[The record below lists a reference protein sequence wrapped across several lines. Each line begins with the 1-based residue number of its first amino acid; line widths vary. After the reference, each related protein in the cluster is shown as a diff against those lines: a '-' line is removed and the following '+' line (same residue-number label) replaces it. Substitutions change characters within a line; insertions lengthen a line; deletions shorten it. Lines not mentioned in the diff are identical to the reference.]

1 MKKSIYLYPSLEYN
15 DEEFKSDIE
24 NKQSSLCVLYNKCF
38 ADLSEKK
45 IWLSGEASIGK
56 SSLLETLR
64 IHFLKEDISYIYID
78 LNELNNNKKALYR
91 LEEKI
96 QKLGTQ
102 VTLVLDSYE
111 ELYDK
116 NIISRIDEIIY
127 NNCFNLDNIIVS
139 SRDDKRIT
147 IDKKR
152 VSIFEKYSRIKINKF
167 TIEQVKGIL
176 KRNGMDSSL
185 FSKSTLELLQNTM
198 FLSTML
204 KINAQKGLRSAYVL
218 AKANTEMTF
227 LQKYFDL
234 VFEEKNNDKE
244 AKTHI
249 STMGK
254 RLYEYIVFNKY
265 SESKVHIPIELQGIF
280 LSRKSKKG
288 YYIKASQLKHT
299 YFAIA
304 TYLYETML
312 EPVFLPERANML
324 SKDNIASY
332 LDAEF
337 GTYIHS
343 LTYMGEMLRTHR
355 YATEIMALFDKQIPK
370 KKTFL
375 YLNVVAI
382 FLGYNNGVLND
393 KEQNGV
399 FNLGKAFIKI
409 ADKEDFF
416 SFNPYIK
423 LLNSKYL
430 VSFRRCKNGVYGST
444 FDFKM
449 PSSIKRIKK
458 YSFLSISYAIKSI
471 DVANVTRI
479 DTLALGYE
487 LDKIEK
493 VYVNATNKKFKVH
506 NDCLID
512 NKDRLW
518 LCVSNPIVVPEGIK
532 IIKANAFKQNNSSIY
547 IPKSVQ
553 CIERQYNHNYLKIIN
568 NKRYLLYDYD
578 EENSN
583 NYNYEIGNL
592 LNLYPDEKQ
601 LRTNIETVLK
611 NKGYFDKKE
620 YIQQEIIERDIE
632 SYKDENGDTDTTS
645 FKFWTKTIKDGISL
659 NRQVKKELNNFEKNM
674 FKEQNLDD
682 CGGFYSEKTRGYIE
696 DIIVYNKYKPSAIIS
711 VISSKSS
718 IKKILKKKNK
728 YHNLKGVIHIITN
741 GYQTKIGRL
750 SDSYKKYRSAH
761 MIQKSIVPNEN
772 NILLSPLGN
781 FLSTTFDAS
790 YSNEKIVQ
798 TINEVDGT
806 IVGKETEQ
814 TKEQQR
820 AINLIKATSQKNI
833 KRIRKICLNERYSCE
848 KALEL
853 FGISLVAVVFIK
865 YIEELIQVYR
875 EFLSTI
881 NIIESLFSA
890 VKACVL
896 FFIMSI
902 VAFFFPAIIFFVFSL
917 IISFSAN
924 ILIKMSA
931 SRTKKVMLVQQFL
944 YDNGIECTVAID
956 KITIN
961 SL

>member
-449 PSSIKRIKK
+449 PSSIKRIKRK
-458 YSFLSISYAIKSI
+458 AFDHIDSSLKSI
-471 DVANVTRI
+471 DIKNVTKIGAQAFGSYRKKLKNI
-479 DTLALGYE
+479 YASSNNTMFRSQDNCL
-487 LDKIEK
+487 LDK
-493 VYVNATNKKFKVH
+493 Y
-506 NDCLID
+506 
-512 NKDRLW
+512 DRLW
-518 LCVSNPIVVPEGIK
+518 ICAGEPFVPEGTKEIK
-532 IIKANAFKQNNSSIY
+532 SGAFYFIENKCIY
-547 IPKSVQ
+547 IPKSVHT
-553 CIERQYNHNYLKIIN
+553 IEYIGGCLEIIDGKRYYNRDCFDATGSEIGALLNPFISESQTTFNIKSALIKNGYY
-568 NKRYLLYDYD
+568 NKREQVSNDIEKELESQYEAEMSD
-578 EENSN
+578 EQNDSTRGFFLHAIKYVVKCKIKEKKEIESQEKALIKQMKESKALNPQSFFITKTRPYSFDDIIIFNQNVPVAVISVTAAINSLKKVIKKRKKYYGLKDILHIATNGYITKIGKISENFKKYKSAHIVQKN
-583 NYNYEIGNL
+583 IIPNEKNFSSSPLGIFISSLFFANDTCEEITKKANAATG
-592 LNLYPDEKQ
+592 EI
-601 LRTNIETVLK
+601 TGIET
-611 NKGYFDKKE
+611 E
-620 YIQQEIIERDIE
+620 AI
-632 SYKDENGDTDTTS
+632 
-645 FKFWTKTIKDGISL
+645 
-659 NRQVKKELNNFEKNM
+659 
-674 FKEQNLDD
+674 KEQNKAIELVKNSKDKNIQKIGKMFIKKRSLDQILISAS
-682 CGGFYSEKTRGYIE
+682 FYLMNLISAFFIYKKLFEKIRYLIILYVNNLISKDVYMELAMKLIIKNTLLLMFIALL
-696 DIIVYNKYKPSAIIS
+696 IIVFVIILTICVSAIFT
-711 VISSKSS
+711 
-718 IKKILKKKNK
+718 
-728 YHNLKGVIHIITN
+728 IT
-741 GYQTKIGRL
+741 G
-750 SDSYKKYRSAH
+750 
-761 MIQKSIVPNEN
+761 
-772 NILLSPLGN
+772 
-781 FLSTTFDAS
+781 
-790 YSNEKIVQ
+790 
-798 TINEVDGT
+798 
-806 IVGKETEQ
+806 
-814 TKEQQR
+814 
-820 AINLIKATSQKNI
+820 
-833 KRIRKICLNERYSCE
+833 
-848 KALEL
+848 
-853 FGISLVAVVFIK
+853 
-865 YIEELIQVYR
+865 
-875 EFLSTI
+875 
-881 NIIESLFSA
+881 IES
-890 VKACVL
+890 
-896 FFIMSI
+896 
-902 VAFFFPAIIFFVFSL
+902 
-917 IISFSAN
+917 
-924 ILIKMSA
+924 KMYTN
-931 SRTKKVMLVQQFL
+931 RTKKAMILQDYL
-944 YDNGIECTVAID
+944 YEQGIYCIVSA
-956 KITIN
+956 
-961 SL
+961 

>member
-343 LTYMGEMLRTHR
+343 LTYMGE
-355 YATEIMALFDKQIPK
+355 
-370 KKTFL
+370 
-375 YLNVVAI
+375 
-382 FLGYNNGVLND
+382 
-393 KEQNGV
+393 
-399 FNLGKAFIKI
+399 
-409 ADKEDFF
+409 
-416 SFNPYIK
+416 
-423 LLNSKYL
+423 
-430 VSFRRCKNGVYGST
+430 RR
-444 FDFKM
+444 
-449 PSSIKRIKK
+449 
-458 YSFLSISYAIKSI
+458 
-471 DVANVTRI
+471 
-479 DTLALGYE
+479 E
-487 LDKIEK
+487 L
-493 VYVNATNKKFKVH
+493 
-506 NDCLID
+506 C
-512 NKDRLW
+512 
-518 LCVSNPIVVPEGIK
+518 
-532 IIKANAFKQNNSSIY
+532 
-547 IPKSVQ
+547 
-553 CIERQYNHNYLKIIN
+553 
-568 NKRYLLYDYD
+568 
-578 EENSN
+578 
-583 NYNYEIGNL
+583 
-592 LNLYPDEKQ
+592 
-601 LRTNIETVLK
+601 
-611 NKGYFDKKE
+611 
-620 YIQQEIIERDIE
+620 
-632 SYKDENGDTDTTS
+632 
-645 FKFWTKTIKDGISL
+645 
-659 NRQVKKELNNFEKNM
+659 
-674 FKEQNLDD
+674 
-682 CGGFYSEKTRGYIE
+682 
-696 DIIVYNKYKPSAIIS
+696 
-711 VISSKSS
+711 
-718 IKKILKKKNK
+718 
-728 YHNLKGVIHIITN
+728 
-741 GYQTKIGRL
+741 
-750 SDSYKKYRSAH
+750 
-761 MIQKSIVPNEN
+761 
-772 NILLSPLGN
+772 
-781 FLSTTFDAS
+781 
-790 YSNEKIVQ
+790 
-798 TINEVDGT
+798 
-806 IVGKETEQ
+806 
-814 TKEQQR
+814 
-820 AINLIKATSQKNI
+820 
-833 KRIRKICLNERYSCE
+833 
-848 KALEL
+848 
-853 FGISLVAVVFIK
+853 
-865 YIEELIQVYR
+865 
-875 EFLSTI
+875 
-881 NIIESLFSA
+881 
-890 VKACVL
+890 
-896 FFIMSI
+896 
-902 VAFFFPAIIFFVFSL
+902 
-917 IISFSAN
+917 
-924 ILIKMSA
+924 
-931 SRTKKVMLVQQFL
+931 
-944 YDNGIECTVAID
+944 CTVQHGHWGMF
-956 KITIN
+956 
-961 SL
+961 